1 MTHLADRYVSGI
13 KYTIEINRNKQTKSA
28 SVRKL
33 TILDMRFLKG
43 LWMNMNML
51 VRMLDMVNIGNTKSG
66 REERIGMVI
75 AKTSLRKYLN
85 KISETPNLLVFSMP
99 R

>member
-1 MTHLADRYVSGI
+1 
-13 KYTIEINRNKQTKSA
+13 
-28 SVRKL
+28 
-33 TILDMRFLKG
+33 
-43 LWMNMNML
+43 MNMNML